1 MRSSIFPTAPQ
12 VPSDRPVPARLS
24 YPQVLAD
31 PADRP
36 DPSYPLVPLVPLV
49 PVVLVCQ
56 QGPLVPVY
64 HSVLMDRVHL
74 VVLEVL
80 VDQEALGYHFVQEDL
95 GKIFEL
101 MQNLSLR

>member
-1 MRSSIFPTAPQ
+1 MFPAFLE
-12 VPSDRPVPARLS
+12 VPVVPV
-24 YPQVLAD
+24 
-31 PADRP
+31 
-36 DPSYPLVPLVPLV
+36 V
-49 PVVLVCQ
+49 PVVLVRQ
-56 QGPLVPVY
+56 QGPLVPAY

-80 VDQEALGYHFVQEDL
+80 VDQEDLGYHFVQEDL